1 MLSPGTMSWSHGYV
15 SEVEYTAGY
24 FVELSP
30 LQARWALTC
39 RGVKTR
45 ELTRPRYLELGIGRG
60 VSLAI
65 HAAGGAGEYWGNDF
79 NPGHAA
85 EAEELMAVIGSSA
98 RVSEASFDELL
109 QRDDL
114 PTFDMIALHGV
125 WSWISEAN
133 RGVVVDILRRKLAPG
148 GVVYVSYNTTPG
160 WTPMA
165 PVRHLLQLHAER
177 VGNESEGIV
186 KRVDA
191 ALDFVDKL
199 GEAGALYF
207 KAHPRARDRLNKFR
221 DKSKKYVAHELM
233 TADWHPMPFAE
244 AAEELGVAKLAHGA
258 NATLLEQIDAL
269 HLTAAGQSLVSGI
282 TDVVLR
288 ETVRDFLSNTGF
300 RRDYFVR
307 GVRRLSNLEQTE
319 ALRQFRVTLVEDPT
333 TITLDVKGSLGTAK
347 LQESVY
353 RPVIDALAQG
363 DARPKSLEELASAC
377 PGVAFGHVV
386 QAVTVLIGKTTVGLV
401 QPDEEIEAAAPRAR
415 ALNEHLLERA
425 RSSAENVYLASPVTS
440 AGIFA
445 SRTEQLFLLA
455 SRGGKPKPA
464 EWAEHAWG
472 VLSSQGQRLM
482 VDGKRVESEE
492 DNRRELVRQAEAFE
506 SMRLPVLRRL
516 QVV

>member
-1 MLSPGTMSWSHGYV
+1 MSWSHGYV

-39 RGVKTR
+39 RGVRTR
-45 ELTRPRYLELGIGRG
+45 DLTRPRYLELGIGRG

-79 NPGHAA
+79 NPAHCA
-85 EAEELMAVIGSSA
+85 EAEELMAVVGA
-98 RVSEASFDELL
+98 GAQVTEASFDELA

-160 WTPMA
+160 WTPMT

-177 VGNESEGIV
+177 VGTESEGIV
-186 KRVDA
+186 KRVEA

-199 GEAGALYF
+199 GDAGSLYF
-207 KAHPRARDRLNKFR
+207 KANPRARERLNKFR

-233 TADWHPMPFAE
+233 TADWHPMPFAQ
-244 AAEELGVAKLAHGA
+244 AADELAAAKLAHGA

-269 HLTAAGQSLVSGI
+269 HLTPAGQTMVSGI
-282 TDVVLR
+282 SDVVLR

-307 GVRRLSNLEQTE
+307 GPRRLSNLEQTE
-319 ALRQFRVTLVEDPT
+319 ALRQFRVVLTEDPT
-333 TITLDVKGSLGTAK
+333 TIELEVKGSLGTAK

-363 DARPKSLEELASAC
+363 NAQPKSLAELASTC
-377 PGVAFGHVV
+377 SGTNFGHLV
-386 QAVTVLIGKTTVGLV
+386 QAVTVLIGKSAVALV
-401 QPDEEIEAAAPRAR
+401 QPDAEIEAALPRTR
-415 ALNEHLLERA
+415 ALNQHLLDRA

-455 SRGGKPKPA
+455 ARSGTSKPSG
-464 EWAEHAWG
+464 WAEHAWS

-506 SMRLPVLRRL
+506 TMRLPVLRRL